1 MLISQSQSNAAA
13 DTLPDIQ
20 ARPDRRGIEL
30 DSVGIEGLR
39 IPATLVDVD
48 GLITRTIVTV
58 SAGVA
63 VRASERGTHMSRLV
77 EELQLLNGAHDL
89 AELASLHKRLLD
101 RSGTDSAEIHLAF
114 LWFVWKAAPVS
125 GARSTLDL
133 QVHYSVSGL
142 YHGQPHMQQG
152 VRVPVTTLCPCSKTI
167 SRYGAH
173 NQRTLVSLDLE
184 VAGWLP
190 IAHLAGLVES
200 EASCEIYGALKR
212 SDEKYVTE
220 RAYENPKFVEDV
232 ARDVCLRL
240 RAEPSVLS
248 SRIRVE
254 SQESIHNHQAFAFLE
269 DRPGDTYG
277 AVPRLKR
284 GAKALS
290 QLVASQDRKP

>member
-30 DSVGIEGLR
+30 DSVGIDGLR

-63 VRASERGTHMSRLV
+63 VRASEPGTHMSRLV
-77 EELQLLNGAHDL
+77 EELQLLNGP
-89 AELASLHKRLLD
+89 R
-101 RSGTDSAEIHLAF
+101 G
-114 LWFVWKAAPVS
+114 AAAA
-125 GARSTLDL
+125 ARRP
-133 QVHYSVSGL
+133 G
-142 YHGQPHMQQG
+142 
-152 VRVPVTTLCPCSKTI
+152 
-167 SRYGAH
+167 RYGGRGH
-173 NQRTLVSLDLE
+173 VRKE
-184 VAGWLP
+184 
-190 IAHLAGLVES
+190 
-200 EASCEIYGALKR
+200 
-212 SDEKYVTE
+212 
-220 RAYENPKFVEDV
+220 
-232 ARDVCLRL
+232 LR
-240 RAEPSVLS
+240 
-248 SRIRVE
+248 RVE

-290 QLVASQDRKP
+290 QLVASQNRKP

>member
-1 MLISQSQSNAAA
+1 MLISQSSSNTVR

-39 IPATLVDVD
+39 IPSTLIDVD
-48 GLITRTIVTV
+48 GLSTSTIVTV

-77 EELQLLNGAHDL
+77 EELHLLNGALDL
-89 AELASLHKRLLD
+89 AQLASLHQRLLD
-101 RSGTDSAEIHLAF
+101 RSGADSAEIHLAF
-114 LWFVWKAAPVS
+114 PWFVWKAAPVS
-125 GARSTLDL
+125 GTRSSLDL
-133 QVHYSVSGL
+133 QVHYSVSGPC
-142 YHGQPHMQQG
+142 HGQPGMQQG

-173 NQRTLVSLDLE
+173 NQRTLVSLELE
-184 VAGWLP
+184 VADWLP
-190 IAHLAGLVES
+190 IARLVGLVES

-212 SDEKYVTE
+212 SDEKFVTE
-220 RAYENPKFVEDV
+220 RAYDNPKFVEDV
-232 ARDVCLRL
+232 ARDLCLRL
-240 RAEPSVLS
+240 RTEPSILS

-269 DRPGDTYG
+269 DRPENTPG
-277 AVPRLKR
+277 AVPRPR
-284 GAKALS
+284 GTAKPVS
-290 QLVASQDRKP
+290 QLVSVQDR

>member
-1 MLISQSQSNAAA
+1 MPITQSSSNAFL

-39 IPATLVDVD
+39 IPAAIVDVD
-48 GLITRTIVTV
+48 GYTINTIVTV
-58 SAGVA
+58 TAGVA
-63 VRASERGTHMSRLV
+63 VRASERGAHMSRLV
-77 EELQLLNGAHDL
+77 EELHDLNGALDL
-89 AELASLHKRLLD
+89 AQLASLHQRLLE
-101 RSGTDSAEIHLAF
+101 RSGADSADIHLAF
-114 LWFVWKAAPVS
+114 PWFAWKAAPVS
-125 GARSTLDL
+125 GTRSTLDL

-142 YHGQPHMQQG
+142 CHGQPEMQQG

-173 NQRTLVSLDLE
+173 NQRTLVSLELE
-184 VAGWLP
+184 VADWLP
-190 IAHLAGLVES
+190 IARLAGLVES

-232 ARDVCLRL
+232 ARDLCLRL
-240 RAEPSVLS
+240 RAEPAILS

-269 DRPGDTYG
+269 DRSGDTHG
-277 AVPRLKR
+277 VVPRPR
-284 GAKALS
+284 RTAKPLS
-290 QLVASQDRKP
+290 QLVSVQDRKP

>member
-1 MLISQSQSNAAA
+1 MLLTQSQSNTAP

-30 DSVGIEGLR
+30 ESAGIEGLR

-48 GLITRTIVTV
+48 GFSTSTIVTV

-77 EELQLLNGAHDL
+77 EELHLLDGALDL
-89 AELASLHKRLLD
+89 AELALLHQRLLD
-101 RSGTDSAEIHLAF
+101 RSGADSAEIHLGF
-114 LWFVWKAAPVS
+114 PWFVWKAAPVT
-125 GARSTLDL
+125 GTRSSLDL
-133 QVHYSVSGL
+133 QVHYSVSGPS
-142 YHGQPHMQQG
+142 HRQPSMQQG
-152 VRVPVTTLCPCSKTI
+152 VRVPVTTLCPCSKNI

-173 NQRTLVSLDLE
+173 NQRTLVSLELE
-184 VAGWLP
+184 VADWLP
-190 IAHLAGLVES
+190 IACLADLIES

-240 RAEPSVLS
+240 RAESSILM

-269 DRPGDTYG
+269 DRPGNTPD
-277 AVPRLKR
+277 AVLHPER
-284 GAKALS
+284 GRGRC
-290 QLVASQDRKP
+290 DR